1 MSAVEDWAR
10 HLLVLAEHKQMP
22 TSTEFGRAITNIV
35 KREIFSVLRA
45 LNTKIQELEAK
56 VASQQLQID
65 QLLSQNESVLV
76 VPTVHQWK
84 ND

>member
-1 MSAVEDWAR
+1 
-10 HLLVLAEHKQMP
+10 MP

>member
-1 MSAVEDWAR
+1 MEGWAR

-22 TSTEFGRAITNIV
+22 VRSDIARALVNVV
-35 KREIFSVLRA
+35 KSEILSVLQA
-45 LNTKIQELEAK
+45 LHTKIQELEAK